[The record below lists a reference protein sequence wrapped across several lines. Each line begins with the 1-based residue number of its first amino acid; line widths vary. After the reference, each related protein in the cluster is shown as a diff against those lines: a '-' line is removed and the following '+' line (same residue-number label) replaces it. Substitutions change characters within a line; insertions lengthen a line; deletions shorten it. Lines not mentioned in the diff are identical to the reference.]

1 MDMFSK
7 EMLVFKSTS
16 NQNNTGIAVISL
28 IIVGLVQALLAI
40 LFCIGREN
48 MIIPQI

>member
-7 EMLVFKSTS
+7 EMLLFKTTS
-16 NQNNTGIAVISL
+16 KQNNTGIAVISP

-40 LFCIGREN
+40 LF
-48 MIIPQI
+48 